1 MPAARNR
8 LVRKPPGLP
17 AEVRPAGNRT
27 LAEKLDPEWW
37 ARIFDGLYLVT
48 DGDIALNESLTRYE
62 VDVITEVLGIERDDA
77 ILDLCCGNGRHSIEL
92 ARRGYR
98 NVVGLDYS
106 GELLR
111 VARKRAEEEGLRV
124 RFKQG
129 DARNLP
135 FPSGTFDAVI
145 MMGNSFG
152 YFADP
157 LDDLRVLRE
166 VHRVLRPYGKF
177 LIDVADGEYLRR
189 SFERLSVERLHD
201 GLLVI
206 RERELDEH
214 GRRLVTR
221 ELVIDGGQQVIAD
234 RVYAVRLYD
243 RSSLRTLLM
252 RAGFTGVLLASRLRY
267 EPADRDPGMMKSRLL
282 FVSYAEKPETREPLN
297 GRNGNLVVV
306 LLGDPRIPNPVKPGG
321 LFDDDDELAVCE
333 LKHALL
339 GIRGYRFV
347 FLDDHSKFV
356 EFLSANR
363 TSIHMVLNLCD
374 DGFGNDPSME
384 AHVPA
389 LLEMLGL
396 RYTGAGPRCLTLCYD
411 KSAVKLIAS
420 SMGIPV
426 PWHALIPEG
435 SEEVPSSVR
444 YPALVK
450 PNFADNSWGITERSL
465 VRNREELRAAVREL
479 RTSWGYRGP
488 ILVEEYVD
496 GMDLT
501 VSIVGNPPDDVVLPI
516 LTEDYSGLP
525 DGLPRILTYAAK
537 WLPDSPYGRVRS
549 VPAEVPEQL
558 RAQLVRWS
566 RSLFVRLG
574 CRDYARFD
582 WRLGRDGVPRLLEA
596 NPNPGWVWDGHLR
609 RACQYHGWSYR
620 RMLLEI
626 LAAAERRYASSQ
638 QGHGASR
645 VTARVR

>member
-1 MPAARNR
+1 MVRTSRGVPADARH
-8 LVRKPPGLP
+8 
-17 AEVRPAGNRT
+17 AGSRSIV
-27 LAEKLDPEWW
+27 EKLDRDWW
-37 ARIFDGLYLVT
+37 AKIFDSLYLVT
-48 DGDIALNESLTRYE
+48 DGDIALNEHLTRRE
-62 VDVITEVLGIERDDA
+62 VDVITEVLRIERDDVV
-77 ILDLCCGNGRHSIEL
+77 LDLCCGNGRHSLEL

-106 GELLR
+106 DELLR

-124 RFKQG
+124 RFRQG

-135 FPSGTFDAVI
+135 FPSGTFDVVI

-189 SFERLSVERLHD
+189 NLERLSVERLQD

-206 RERELDEH
+206 RERELAEH

-221 ELVIDGGQQVIAD
+221 ELVIDGDQRVIAD

-243 RSSLRTLLM
+243 YAALRPLLE
-252 RAGFTGVLLASRLRY
+252 RAGFTGVLLASSLSY
-267 EPADRDPGMMKSRLL
+267 EPIDRDPGMMRSRLL
-282 FVSYAEKPETREPLN
+282 VVAYAEKAETREVASS
-297 GRNGNLVVV
+297 RDGNVVVV
-306 LLGDPRIPNPVKPGG
+306 LLGDPRLPNRVKPGG
-321 LFDDDDELAVCE
+321 LFDEDDLLAVCE

-347 FLDDHSKFV
+347 FLDDHSRFV
-356 EFLSANR
+356 EFLSANKSR
-363 TSIHMVLNLCD
+363 IHMVLNLCD

-411 KSAVKLIAS
+411 KAAVKLIAS

-435 SEEVPSSVR
+435 SEEPPISVR

-450 PNFADNSWGITERSL
+450 PNFGDNSWGITERSL

-479 RTSWGYRGP
+479 RTTWAYRGP
-488 ILVEEYVD
+488 ILVEEYID
-496 GMDLT
+496 GIDLT
-501 VSIVGNPPDDVVLPI
+501 MSMVGNPPNEVMLPI

-537 WLPDSPYGRVRS
+537 WLPESPYGRVRS
-549 VPAEVPEQL
+549 VPLEVPEPQ
-558 RAQLVRWS
+558 RAQLVRWC
-566 RSLFVRLG
+566 RALFVRLG

-609 RACQYHGWSYR
+609 KACRYHGWSYQ
-620 RMLLEI
+620 RMFIEI
-626 LAAAERRYASSQ
+626 IAAAERRYAASP
-638 QGHGASR
+638 QGHGAGR
-645 VTARVR
+645 VAVQIG